1 MLWGIRPVEQKSVY
15 GLAVDGI
22 RKQIHLGL
30 VRPGERLP
38 PERELADTLGVSR
51 VTLREALRIL
61 ESEGY
66 LGVKRGAAGG
76 AFVVDEAELRSLALR
91 RIARDPAMVMRII
104 EFLAVNERVAARFA
118 AQRRTPSHLKR
129 MRSARAEMARAETP
143 SALRHAET
151 LFQMAVSEATQNSF
165 LVQAIEDATAAA
177 FMPLVQTQIESAR
190 TASAQLRSSL
200 LDAIDDRADVE
211 AEAAIEKIIEH
222 DWARLRALA
231 KLR

>member
-15 GLAVDGI
+15 GLAVEGI

-38 PERELADTLGVSR
+38 SERELADTLGVSR

-61 ESEGY
+61 ENEGY
-66 LGVKRGAAGG
+66 LGVKRGSAGG
-76 AFVVDEAELRSLALR
+76 AFVVEEAPLRGLALR
-91 RIARDPAMVMRII
+91 RIARDPAMVMRVI

-118 AQRRTPSHLKR
+118 AARRTPAHLKR
-129 MRSARAEMARAETP
+129 MRSARDEMARATDA
-143 SALRHAET
+143 SALRHAEI

-165 LVQAIEDATAAA
+165 LVRAIEDATAAA
-177 FMPLVQTQIESAR
+177 FMPLVQSQIETARATSAELR
-190 TASAQLRSSL
+190 TAL
-200 LDAIDDRADVE
+200 LDAIEDRAE
-211 AEAAIEKIIEH
+211 AEAETAIEAITSH
-222 DWARLRALA
+222 DWARFRALA